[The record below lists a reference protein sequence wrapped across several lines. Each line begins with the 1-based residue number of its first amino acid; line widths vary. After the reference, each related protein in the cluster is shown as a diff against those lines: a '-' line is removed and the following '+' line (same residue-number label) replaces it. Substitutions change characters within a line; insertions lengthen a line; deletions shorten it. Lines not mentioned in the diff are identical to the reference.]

1 MQKSGTLIM
10 ISSLFLIVLLG
21 MGCVSIPSV
30 SRSGEPLQG
39 PKADT
44 VSKTPPHLNGDS
56 ASNPAS
62 VYITYPDFD
71 GGVNAGD
78 VTVTVEVRN
87 FSLVNG
93 VGRPVT
99 PGEGHIIC
107 FKDVIPRTEPG
118 IPAKTQP
125 GTFQVSYLTS
135 CTWYNV
141 TEDTHTFSVELVNN
155 DDTPLVPAVIDAVDV
170 TAFAQNG

>member
-1 MQKSGTLIM
+1 
-10 ISSLFLIVLLG
+10 
-21 MGCVSIPSV
+21 
-30 SRSGEPLQG
+30 
-39 PKADT
+39 
-44 VSKTPPHLNGDS
+44 
-56 ASNPAS
+56 

-71 GGVNAGD
+71 GGVNAGN

-87 FSLVNG
+87 FSIVNG

-99 PGEGHIIC
+99 LGEGHIIC
-107 FKDVIPRTEPG
+107 FKDVTPRTEPG

-125 GTFQVSYLTS
+125 GTFQISYQTS

-141 TEDTHTFSVELVNN
+141 TQDTHTFSVELVNN

-170 TAFAQNG
+170 TAVAQTG